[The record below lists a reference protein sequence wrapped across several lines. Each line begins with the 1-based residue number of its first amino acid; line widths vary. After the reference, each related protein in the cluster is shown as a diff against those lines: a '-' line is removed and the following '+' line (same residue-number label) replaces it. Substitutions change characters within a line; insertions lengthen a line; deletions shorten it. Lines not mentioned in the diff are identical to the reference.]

1 MDNRRRT
8 SMASGL
14 VLILLG
20 TIFLAFQ
27 LVPGLRNLINLDFT
41 WPMII
46 VLVGFGLFIL
56 GLFSRAPGMAV
67 PAVIVAGIGGILY
80 YQNVTNDWGSWAYMW
95 TLIPGFSG
103 LGTLLA
109 GFLGMDARRSIQAG
123 AWQVFISL
131 VLFFIFG
138 SFLGGLNL
146 FGVYW
151 PLLLVLLGL
160 LILLRPLFKFNK

>member
-1 MDNRRRT
+1 
-8 SMASGL
+8 
-14 VLILLG
+14 
-20 TIFLAFQ
+20 
-27 LVPGLRNLINLDFT
+27 
-41 WPMII
+41 
-46 VLVGFGLFIL
+46 
-56 GLFSRAPGMAV
+56 
-67 PAVIVAGIGGILY
+67 
-80 YQNVTNDWGSWAYMW
+80 MW

-109 GFLGMDARRSIQAG
+109 GLLGMEARRSIQAG

-146 FGVYW
+146 FGAYW

>member
-1 MDNRRRT
+1 MDNKRRT

-14 VLILLG
+14 VLIMLG
-20 TIFLAFQ
+20 AIFLAFQ
-27 LVPGLRNLINLDFT
+27 LVPSLKNLVNLQFT
-41 WPMII
+41 WPMMV

-56 GLFSRAPGMAV
+56 GLFTRAPGMAV

-80 YQNVTNDWGSWAYMW
+80 YQNITNDWGSWAYLW
-95 TLIPGFSG
+95 TLIPGFGG

-109 GFLGMDARRSIQAG
+109 GVLGLDARRSIQAG
-123 AWQVFISL
+123 AWQIFISL
-131 VLFFIFG
+131 VLFFVFG

-146 FGVYW
+146 FGAYW

-160 LILLRPLFKFNK
+160 LILIRPLVKRKK